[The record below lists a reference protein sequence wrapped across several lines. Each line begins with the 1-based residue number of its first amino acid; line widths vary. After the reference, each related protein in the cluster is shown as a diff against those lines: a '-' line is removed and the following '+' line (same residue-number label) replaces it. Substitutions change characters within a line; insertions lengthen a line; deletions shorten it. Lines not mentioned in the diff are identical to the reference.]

1 MVVRA
6 QDQASM
12 QIWKAYIQGEL
23 TWEEEKRLEN
33 MLLEDEGAA
42 LLYSEALS
50 SLERELPVMRED
62 ERWLEGLMASL
73 PNASD
78 KAIDPAKEQS
88 SIGRWFNQAWLQYVI
103 AASITLLLM
112 TGGFFDH
119 LFSRANEAIHHPKQD
134 ISVSDRLMKATTGW
148 FDKLNK

>member
-1 MVVRA
+1 MVVRP

-33 MLLEDEGAA
+33 MLLEDEEAA

-50 SLERELPVMRED
+50 SLESELPEMRED
-62 ERWLEGLMASL
+62 ERWLEGLMTSL
-73 PNASD
+73 PDASD
-78 KAIDPAKEQS
+78 KADPVKERS

-119 LFSRANEAIHHPKQD
+119 LFSRANEAIHRPSQD
-134 ISVSDRLMKATTGW
+134 VSVSDRLMKATNDW

>member
-1 MVVRA
+1 MRPL
-6 QDQASM
+6 DQASM
-12 QIWKAYIQGEL
+12 QIWKAYIQGKL

-33 MLLEDEGAA
+33 MLLEDEEAA

-50 SLERELPVMRED
+50 SLESELPEMRED
-62 ERWLEGLMASL
+62 GPWLEGLMASL
-73 PNASD
+73 PDSSD
-78 KAIDPAKEQS
+78 KAANPDKEQG

-103 AASITLLLM
+103 AASITMLLM

-119 LFSRANEAIHHPKQD
+119 LFSRANEAIHRPNQE

-148 FDKLNK
+148 FDKWNK